1 MLSQFRR
8 MHLVSLIRLSWRQ
21 KLEICAKGLHYLHTG
36 SDDVEK
42 CSGLFQCL
50 YRFRRNKCPTESL
63 VVRSIRQEV
72 APSLHFDERFI
83 LVATGLANFRGEGFR
98 TELCYH
104 KDGDFAFKLSRL
116 GDLVTSLSRAS
127 RLVSPLRQEKFNE
140 GVSLWVVHPR
150 IQGPSR
156 LTELTDSDQIHEERP
171 MRTSGMKNHVNRDLQ
186 IAGDQT
192 HKPRRLPFL
201 SRSNLDLG
209 CIEIRWAQPGLLFSK
224 VIIFKP
230 KSPAEIVSKPV
241 GGCHQSI
248 FGLKKK
254 QVSEVAESCTRLAYF
269 HIPLRKVDLEIKSW
283 SGFCNVAARSYLGEL
298 VDLTKQMTR

>member
-1 MLSQFRR
+1 MCRASCWF
-8 MHLVSLIRLSWRQ
+8 VCSSG
-21 KLEICAKGLHYLHTG
+21 C
-36 SDDVEK
+36 DDVEK

-83 LVATGLANFRGEGFR
+83 LVATGLANFRGEGKVMLTLKLIVPRSWCDYCPGFR

-140 GVSLWVVHPR
+140 GVSLWVVNTH

-201 SRSNLDLG
+201 SGSSLDLG

-230 KSPAEIVSKPV
+230 KSPAEIVTKPD
-241 GGCHQSI
+241 GGCRQD
-248 FGLKKK
+248 KPR
-254 QVSEVAESCTRLAYF
+254 V
-269 HIPLRKVDLEIKSW
+269 
-283 SGFCNVAARSYLGEL
+283 
-298 VDLTKQMTR
+298 